1 MVVGRRVAEE
11 EGEEGD
17 GIMGVVLVGGEEGVS
32 RGGREVEGI
41 IDLTLVFDFK
51 RNKWTRR
58 NETHNNTKPPLNG
71 KHDRILEGARH
82 MVLLGRSW
90 NAYTD
95 A

>member
-1 MVVGRRVAEE
+1 MVVGRMVVDEG
-11 EGEEGD
+11 GEEAD

-58 NETHNNTKPPLNG
+58 NKTHKDNKPLLNG
-71 KHDRILEGARH
+71 KHDRI
-82 MVLLGRSW
+82 
-90 NAYTD
+90 
-95 A
+95 